1 MFFCLAHLILKL
13 KTVKYL
19 DKKKSSFLHARA
31 STDDRGQ
38 PELKISLFLYNT
50 GRKTEQKIRVLSSIT
65 LFLFE
70 I

>member
-19 DKKKSSFLHARA
+19 DKKKSSFWHARA
-31 STDDRGQ
+31 STDKQGQ
-38 PELKISLFLYNT
+38 PELKISMFLYNT